1 MSAGNSSNIG
11 GMAGNTVSILERS
24 DLIETRSRRR
34 EIVELAVGY
43 GLIMLVVWTPRPWQ
57 KMLWW
62 VAAISIAV
70 ITLKSFEGLKAMGL
84 SGENFFRSLWVVG
97 LALLGTAAA
106 VALAYTQHTLQLPGS
121 PVAFVKSYV
130 GYAIWAFG
138 QQFLLQ
144 CFFLPRFL
152 RLLPDAKLAAVV
164 AAAIFAVAHLPNPI
178 LVPVTLFWGFAAC
191 LLFVNYRNLYTL
203 AMAHAILG
211 ITLGLT
217 VPGPVDHN
225 MRVGLGYLTYA
236 HTHRAMTS
244 PQP

>member
-70 ITLKSFEGLKAMGL
+70 IVSRSFEGLKAMGL

-97 LALLGTAAA
+97 LALLGTAR
-106 VALAYTQHTLQLPGS
+106 
-121 PVAFVKSYV
+121 
-130 GYAIWAFG
+130 YA
-138 QQFLLQ
+138 
-144 CFFLPRFL
+144 
-152 RLLPDAKLAAVV
+152 
-164 AAAIFAVAHLPNPI
+164 
-178 LVPVTLFWGFAAC
+178 
-191 LLFVNYRNLYTL
+191 
-203 AMAHAILG
+203 
-211 ITLGLT
+211 
-217 VPGPVDHN
+217 
-225 MRVGLGYLTYA
+225 
-236 HTHRAMTS
+236 
-244 PQP
+244 

>member
-1 MSAGNSSNIG
+1 
-11 GMAGNTVSILERS
+11 MASIPERS
-24 DLIETRSRRR
+24 DLITARSRRR
-34 EIVELAVGY
+34 EIAELAVGY

-57 KMLWW
+57 RILWW

-70 ITLKSFEGLKAMGL
+70 IVSRSFEGLKPMGL
-84 SGENFFRSLWVVG
+84 GGKNFFRSLWVVG

-106 VALAYTQHTLQLPGS
+106 VAIAFTRHTLQVPGS
-121 PVAFVKSYV
+121 PILFFNSYV

-152 RLLPDAKLAAVV
+152 RLLPDEKLAAVV
-164 AAAIFAVAHLPNPI
+164 SAAIFAVAHLPNPI
-178 LVPVTLFWGFAAC
+178 LAPVTLFWGYAAC
-191 LLFVNYRNLYTL
+191 LVFLNYRNLYTL

-211 ITLGLT
+211 ITIGLT

-236 HTHRAMTS
+236 HTHRAVTS
-244 PQP
+244 AQP

>member
-1 MSAGNSSNIG
+1 
-11 GMAGNTVSILERS
+11 
-24 DLIETRSRRR
+24 
-34 EIVELAVGY
+34 
-43 GLIMLVVWTPRPWQ
+43 
-57 KMLWW
+57 
-62 VAAISIAV
+62 
-70 ITLKSFEGLKAMGL
+70 
-84 SGENFFRSLWVVG
+84 
-97 LALLGTAAA
+97 
-106 VALAYTQHTLQLPGS
+106 
-121 PVAFVKSYV
+121 
-130 GYAIWAFG
+130 
-138 QQFLLQ
+138 
-144 CFFLPRFL
+144 
-152 RLLPDAKLAAVV
+152 LLPDAKLAAVV